1 MEPQGGKPWVLGECG
16 GSIRPYPG
24 AACPGQGRELG
35 YSLLLPTGAPVADS
49 LTCWFLGVL
58 TARTP
63 TAGDPERTEL
73 RGESGR
79 PRVLVSLVAFTTNAT
94 TGLFMICSYL
104 YTCFHRSLVFGTE
117 CAEALGKDTP
127 SDARPRVHERGMLAL
142 PPTAPPLRSW
152 LEHYDQEDFLSLGLQ
167 DAASAA
173 PPIGSSC
180 LLAPA
185 RAGARAAP
193 SQTYTEQFVDEQTD
207 GFKSQL
213 CSELAVGPW
222 SIFVA
227 RRSDSGV
234 TVDPAPVSRFSSQSL
249 ELSEEIMPPLRL
261 DAALPAGS
269 LMKAGAAWFLPKL
282 LISCSNCTK
291 WTLGSLATAS
301 EKPAQIHWLHLSER
315 GPRRPSLGAAVLG
328 PRCMVHTPSSSLALH
343 CKCTAPA
350 WRRHPSLCLSRSTIH
365 HESTWSFVFLK
376 FLRARGL
383 AGGVKEGAVASGR
396 ASGCKECNSL
406 ASELCAPQEES
417 KPSHKHLIE
426 LRREFKKNVPEDIR
440 EMVAPVLKSFQ
451 AEVVALSKRS
461 QEAEAAFLSVYKQI
475 IEAPDPVSAFEVGRS
490 LDDRLQPPSWDPSS
504 QRRPDPH
511 LSWKRRPERLGPTE
525 QRNGLCPPGPTLTE
539 SSRVP
544 GGPGKARLTDTL
556 LHRNEAEKQ
565 KGLQE
570 VQLTLAARL
579 GEAEEK
585 IKVLHSALKAT
596 QTELLELRR
605 KYDEEAASKA
615 DEVGLIMTNLEKAN
629 QRAEA
634 AQREVESL
642 REQLASVNSS
652 IRLACCSPQGPSG
665 DKVSFALCSGP
676 RLEAALASKD
686 REILRLLRDAQHL
699 RHSLQ
704 ELEEASAN
712 QIADLERQLAA
723 KSEAIEKLEG
733 KLRAQSDYEEIKTEL
748 SILKA
753 MKLASSSCSLPQGLA
768 KADDSVLLARET
780 FFPAPKFLLDKPALL
795 ASPEEDPSEE
805 DSIKCSLGTEA
816 PYPPPQELPP
826 PPGPEDPLSP
836 SPGQPLLGPGLGPD
850 GARTFSLSP
859 FPSLASGDTLLPR
872 HVASPAAFK
881 GEPGGLLVFPTA
893 FYSTK
898 PPPAPATPVPGPE
911 PPGASEPADG
921 ARPAAAEEE
930 QLDTADIAFQVK
942 EQLLK
947 HNIGQRVFG
956 HYVLGLSQGSV
967 SEILARPKPWRKLT
981 VKGKEPFLKMKHFLS
996 NEQNVLALRTVQV
1009 RQRGSITPRIRTP
1022 ETGSDD
1028 AIKSI
1033 LEQAKKEIESQK
1045 GGEPSAAPAG
1055 GPGAAA
1061 GSTSEAAIRGILE
1074 RARREMQA
1082 QQRAL
1087 LELEGA
1093 RRPAA
1098 SPPARE
1104 PDPEPEPGP
1113 GPGPEPPA
1121 PAAAVKLED
1130 GGPAPRPALSPA
1142 AFVQSIIRKVKSEI
1156 GDAACYLDPP
1166 WAPGRAPASP
1176 SPSSASS
1183 ASGPPGA
1190 RGARAEAEDEAE
1202 DEARPELKAEGA
1214 EAPGGARAPF
1224 PPFAPRALRPTVPP
1238 LTPEQYELYMYREV
1252 DTPGLTRRV
1261 KEKLAKNGICQ
1272 RVFGEKVLG
1281 LSQGSVSDMLSR
1293 PKPWSKL
1300 TQKGREPFIRMQLW
1314 LSDQLGQAGTQPPST
1329 SQASPPELR
1338 SSPSPPPSPMA
1349 PEKSSPEPLS
1359 LSLESSKENQQPE
1372 ARPGATPTGKT
1383 YSGQAV
1389 GGIQEIVAMSPELDT
1404 YSITK
1409 RVKEV
1414 LTDNNLGQRLFG
1426 ESILGLT
1433 QGSVSDLLSRPKPWH
1448 KLSLKGREPFVR
1460 MQLWLSDP
1468 HNVDKLR
1475 DMKKLE
1481 KKAYLK
1487 RRYGLISPGSD
1498 SESPATR
1505 SECPSPCPQPLELSL
1520 LQVKKPRVVL
1530 APEEKEALR
1539 RAYQLE
1545 PYPSQQTIELLSFQ
1559 LNLKTNTVINWFH
1572 NYRSRMRRETLVE
1585 GAQDEQ
1591 ELDPS
1596 GGSGHCPPDPAPK
1609 SPTSETE
1616 EQKPALKELELP
1628 ACGAGA
1634 VPLSAPDGAHVRV
1647 KQERTEEGGCEP
1659 QDLGE
1664 PDPGCGSPK
1673 EEHVDPPGTEE
1684 IPEVAL
1690 GPLLPEGLSP
1700 DCPWRH
1706 PSQESEAGVQ
1716 LRPHPGPPGFL
1727 PASESPHRSLEE
1739 PLTSPSAASS
1749 PDLAA
1754 SSVSP
1759 VPSSAGPLSPSPPS
1773 APPAS
1778 MPSAS
1783 PTADTTG
1790 ALHPSA
1796 KGNPNLQRRHEKMAN
1811 LNSIIYRLEKAA
1823 NREEALEWEF

>member
-1 MEPQGGKPWVLGECG
+1 MAADV
-16 GSIRPYPG
+16 GS
-24 AACPGQGRELG
+24 A
-35 YSLLLPTGAPVADS
+35 
-49 LTCWFLGVL
+49 
-58 TARTP
+58 
-63 TAGDPERTEL
+63 L
-73 RGESGR
+73 RGWR
-79 PRVLVSLVAFTTNAT
+79 P
-94 TGLFMICSYL
+94 
-104 YTCFHRSLVFGTE
+104 
-117 CAEALGKDTP
+117 D
-127 SDARPRVHERGMLAL
+127 
-142 PPTAPPLRSW
+142 LRR
-152 LEHYDQEDFLSLGLQ
+152 LQ
-167 DAASAA
+167 
-173 PPIGSSC
+173 
-180 LLAPA
+180 
-185 RAGARAAP
+185 
-193 SQTYTEQFVDEQTD
+193 
-207 GFKSQL
+207 K
-213 CSELAVGPW
+213 EL
-222 SIFVA
+222 
-227 RRSDSGV
+227 
-234 TVDPAPVSRFSSQSL
+234 
-249 ELSEEIMPPLRL
+249 
-261 DAALPAGS
+261 
-269 LMKAGAAWFLPKL
+269 
-282 LISCSNCTK
+282 
-291 WTLGSLATAS
+291 
-301 EKPAQIHWLHLSER
+301 
-315 GPRRPSLGAAVLG
+315 
-328 PRCMVHTPSSSLALH
+328 
-343 CKCTAPA
+343 
-350 WRRHPSLCLSRSTIH
+350 
-365 HESTWSFVFLK
+365 
-376 FLRARGL
+376 
-383 AGGVKEGAVASGR
+383 
-396 ASGCKECNSL
+396 NSV
-406 ASELCAPQEES
+406 ASELCARQES

-426 LRREFKKNVPEDIR
+426 LRREFKKNVPEEIR

-451 AEVVALSKRS
+451 AEVVSLSKRS
-461 QEAEAAFLSVYKQI
+461 QEAETAFLSVYKQI
-475 IEAPDPVSAFEVGRS
+475 IEAPDPVSTFEVGCS
-490 LDDRLQPPSWDPSS
+490 LDPSS
-504 QRRPDPH
+504 HPRGDPH
-511 LSWKRRPERLGPTE
+511 ASWKRHPECPLPKE
-525 QRNGLCPPGPTLTE
+525 QRDRLCLPGPTLTE
-539 SSRVP
+539 GSHVP
-544 GGPGKARLTDTL
+544 GSHGKAHLTDAL

-570 VQLTLAARL
+570 AQLTLAARL

-585 IKVLHSALKAT
+585 IKVLHTALKAT

-652 IRLACCSPQGPSG
+652 LRLACCSPQGPSG

-753 MKLASSSCSLPQGLA
+753 MKLASSSCTLPQGLA
-768 KADDSVLLARET
+768 KADDSVLMAREP
-780 FFPAPKFLLDKPALL
+780 FFPAPKFLIDKPALL

-805 DSIKCSLGTEA
+805 DSLKCSLGTEA

-826 PPGPEDPLSP
+826 PPGPEDRLSP
-836 SPGQPLLGPGLGPD
+836 SPGQPLLGPSLGPD
-850 GARTFSLSP
+850 GTRTFSLSP
-859 FPSLASGDTLLPR
+859 FPSLASGDTLLSK
-872 HVASPAAFK
+872 HVPSPATFK
-881 GEPGGLLVFPTA
+881 GEAGGLLVFPTA
-893 FYSTK
+893 FYSAK
-898 PPPAPATPVPGPE
+898 PPPAPTTPVPGPE
-911 PPGASEPADG
+911 PPGASEPMEG
-921 ARPAAAEEE
+921 ARPASEEE

-1055 GPGAAA
+1055 GPGGAAA
-1061 GSTSEAAIRGILE
+1061 GGASEAAIRSILE

-1098 SPPARE
+1098 SPPPARE
-1104 PDPEPEPGP
+1104 PE
-1113 GPGPEPPA
+1113 PGPEPPA
-1121 PAAAVKLED
+1121 PPAPAAAAAVKLED

-1156 GDAACYLDPP
+1156 GDAACYLDAP

-1190 RGARAEAEDEAE
+1190 RGGRPGDEAEDEAE
-1202 DEARPELKAEGA
+1202 DEARPELKAEAA
-1214 EAPGGARAPF
+1214 EAPGAARAPF

-1314 LSDQLGQAGTQPPST
+1314 LSDQLGQAGAQPPSA

-1338 SSPSPPPSPMA
+1338 ASPSPPPSPTG

-1372 ARPGATPTGKT
+1372 ARPGPASTGKT
-1383 YSGQAV
+1383 CSSQTV

-1487 RRYGLISPGSD
+1487 RRYGLINPGSD
-1498 SESPATR
+1498 SESPAAR

-1585 GAQDEQ
+1585 GAQDEP
-1591 ELDPS
+1591 ELDPT
-1596 GGSGHCPPDPAPK
+1596 GGPSAPLPSHGPPDPSLK

-1616 EQKPALKELELP
+1616 EQKPELKELELR
-1628 ACGAGA
+1628 ACGDRAA
-1634 VPLSAPDGAHVRV
+1634 PLPVLDGALVRV
-1647 KQERTEEGGCEP
+1647 KQERTEEEGSCQP

-1664 PDPGCGSPK
+1664 PDPGCGPPK
-1673 EEHVDPPGTEE
+1673 EEHPDPPGAEE
-1684 IPEVAL
+1684 PPDVAPEPPYPGA
-1690 GPLLPEGLSP
+1690 PLP
-1700 DCPWRH
+1700 DCPWQH
-1706 PSQESEAGVQ
+1706 PSLESRAGA
-1716 LRPHPGPPGFL
+1716 RPQPEPGPPSF
-1727 PASESPHRSLEE
+1727 PSASESSRCSLEE
-1739 PLTSPSAASS
+1739 PLTSPSSASS
-1749 PDLAA
+1749 PDLAM

-1759 VPSSAGPLSPSPPS
+1759 VPSSSSPLSPSPPS
-1773 APPAS
+1773 APPTS
-1778 MPSAS
+1778 LPSAS
-1783 PTADTTG
+1783 PTADAAG

-1796 KGNPNLQRRHEKMAN
+1796 KVNPNLQRRHEKMAN

-1823 NREEALEWEF
+1823 NREEVLEWEF